1 MAMNTA
7 TISAVSALAGSGI
20 GALASVTT
28 SWLTHYFQSREKRL
42 SQEASRRER
51 VFVSFV
57 DQASQTY
64 AHGMVQ
70 EGLDDPARLV
80 PLYATINKLRLF
92 ATRDTVRAAEAVLD
106 AVVHAYHAPG
116 AAALKS
122 GDRNV
127 AAHDILRTFAELCRA
142 ELKALR

>member
-1 MAMNTA
+1 MAMGTA

-28 SWLTHYFQSREKRL
+28 SWLTQHFQSREKRL

-70 EGLDDPARLV
+70 EGLDDPSRLV

-92 ATRDTVRAAEAVLD
+92 AAPNTIRAAETVLD
-106 AVVHAYHAPG
+106 AIVKAYHAPG
-116 AAALKS
+116 SALTS
-122 GDRNV
+122 SDLDV
-127 AAHDILRTFAELCRA
+127 AAHDILRGFAELCRA

>member
-1 MAMNTA
+1 MAMGTA

-28 SWLTHYFQSREKRL
+28 SWLTQHFQSREKRL

-57 DQASQTY
+57 DQASQAY

-70 EGLDDPARLV
+70 EGLDDPSRLV

-92 ATRDTVRAAEAVLD
+92 STRDTVRAAETVLEGI
-106 AVVHAYHAPG
+106 VQAYHAPG
-116 AAALKS
+116 TVLKPQ
-122 GDRNV
+122 DANV
-127 AAHDILRTFAELCRA
+127 AAHDILRTFAESCRA

>member
-1 MAMNTA
+1 MTMSTA

-20 GALASVTT
+20 GALASVAT
-28 SWLTHYFQSREKRL
+28 SWLTQHFQSREKRL
-42 SQEASRRER
+42 SQETSRRER

-70 EGLDDPARLV
+70 EGLDDPSRLV

-92 ATRDTVRAAEAVLD
+92 ATRDTVRAAETVLE
-106 AVVHAYHAPG
+106 AILQTYHAPG
-116 AAALKS
+116 AALKS
-122 GDRNV
+122 GDADV
-127 AAHDILRTFAELCRA
+127 AAHDILRTFAERCRA

>member
-1 MAMNTA
+1 MAMDTA
-7 TISAVSALAGSGI
+7 TVSAVSALAGSGI
-20 GALASVTT
+20 GALASVAT
-28 SWLTHYFQSREKRL
+28 SWLTQHFQSREKRL
-42 SQEASRRER
+42 SQEVSRRER
-51 VFVSFV
+51 VFVTFV

-70 EGLDDPARLV
+70 EGLDDPSRLV

-92 ATRDTVRAAEAVLD
+92 ATRDTLRAAEKVLD
-106 AVVHAYHAPG
+106 AIVQTYQAPG
-116 AAALKS
+116 SALRS
-122 GDRNV
+122 GDANV

>member
-1 MAMNTA
+1 MTMDTA

-20 GALASVTT
+20 GALASVATT
-28 SWLTHYFQSREKRL
+28 WLTQHSQSRDKRV
-42 SQEASRRER
+42 SQEATRRER
-51 VFVSFV
+51 LFVNFV

-64 AHGMVQ
+64 AEGMVQ
-70 EGLDDPARLV
+70 EGLDDPSRLV

-92 ATRDTVRAAEAVLD
+92 AAKDTVTSAERVLD
-106 AVVHAYHAPG
+106 AIVQIFETPG
-116 AAALKS
+116 TALRPA
-122 GDRNV
+122 DANV

>member
-1 MAMNTA
+1 MTMDTA

-20 GALASVTT
+20 GALASVGA
-28 SWLTHYFQSREKRL
+28 SWLTHHFQSREKRL

-51 VFVSFV
+51 LFVSFV

-64 AHGMVQ
+64 ADGMVR
-70 EGLDDPARLV
+70 EGLDDPSRLV

-92 ATRDTVRAAEAVLD
+92 AAKDTVRSAERVLD
-106 AVVHAYHAPG
+106 MIVLTFETPG
-116 AAALKS
+116 TALQS
-122 GDRNV
+122 ANANV

>member
-1 MAMNTA
+1 MRRAD
-7 TISAVSALAGSGI
+7 
-20 GALASVTT
+20 GALSAYSRATT
-28 SWLTHYFQSREKRL
+28 SWLTQHFQSREKRL

-70 EGLDDPARLV
+70 EGLDDPSRLV

-92 ATRDTVRAAEAVLD
+92 AAPNTIRAAETVLD
-106 AVVHAYHAPG
+106 AIVKAYHAPG
-116 AAALKS
+116 SALTS
-122 GDRNV
+122 SDLDV
-127 AAHDILRTFAELCRA
+127 AAHDILRGFAELCRA

>member
-1 MAMNTA
+1 MNTA

-20 GALASVTT
+20 GALASVAT
-28 SWLTHYFQSREKRL
+28 SWLTQHFQSREKRL
-42 SQEASRRER
+42 SQEVSRRER

-70 EGLDDPARLV
+70 EGLDDPSRLV

-92 ATRDTVRAAEAVLD
+92 ATKDTVRAAEKVLD

-116 AAALKS
+116 AALKADNS
-122 GDRNV
+122 NV

>member
-1 MAMNTA
+1 MSLDTA
-7 TISAVSALAGSGI
+7 TLSAVSALAGSGI

-28 SWLTHYFQSREKRL
+28 SWLTQHFQSREKRL

-64 AHGMVQ
+64 ADGMVL
-70 EGLDDPARLV
+70 EGLDDPSRLV

-92 ATRDTVRAAEAVLD
+92 ATRDTVRAAETVLD
-106 AVVHAYHAPG
+106 AIVRVYRAPG
-116 AAALKS
+116 SALES
-122 GDRNV
+122 TEGDV

-142 ELKALR
+142 ELQALR

>member
-1 MAMNTA
+1 MALDTA
-7 TISAVSALAGSGI
+7 TLSAVSALAGSGI

-28 SWLTHYFQSREKRL
+28 SWLTQHSQSREKRL

-51 VFVSFV
+51 AFVSFV

-64 AHGMVQ
+64 ADGMVQ
-70 EGLDDPARLV
+70 EGLDDPSRLV

-92 ATRDTVRAAEAVLD
+92 ATLGTVRAAENVLEAIVHIYQAPSAVPKAGEED
-106 AVVHAYHAPG
+106 A
-116 AAALKS
+116 
-122 GDRNV
+122 

>member
-1 MAMNTA
+1 MVMGTA
-7 TISAVSALAGSGI
+7 TVSAVSALAGSGI
-20 GALASVTT
+20 GAMASVATT
-28 SWLTHYFQSREKRL
+28 WLTQHFQSREKRL
-42 SQEASRRER
+42 GQEVSRRER

-70 EGLDDPARLV
+70 EGLDDPSRLV

-92 ATRDTVRAAEAVLD
+92 ATPATVRAAEMVLE
-106 AVVHAYHAPG
+106 VIMQIYHTPG
-116 AAALKS
+116 SALKS
-122 GDRNV
+122 GDADV
-127 AAHDILRTFAELCRA
+127 AAHDILRSFAELCRA

>member
-1 MAMNTA
+1 MGTA
-7 TISAVSALAGSGI
+7 TISAVSALTGSGI

-28 SWLTHYFQSREKRL
+28 SWLTQHFQSREKRL
-42 SQEASRRER
+42 NQEASRRER

-70 EGLDDPARLV
+70 EGLDDPSRLV

-92 ATRDTVRAAEAVLD
+92 ATRDTVRAAETVLEGI
-106 AVVHAYHAPG
+106 VQAYHAPG
-116 AAALKS
+116 TVLKPQ
-122 GDRNV
+122 DANV

>member
-1 MAMNTA
+1 MNTA
-7 TISAVSALAGSGI
+7 TISAISALAGSGI

-28 SWLTHYFQSREKRL
+28 NWLTHHFQSREKRL

-70 EGLDDPARLV
+70 EGLDDPSRLV

-92 ATRDTVRAAEAVLD
+92 ATKETVRAAEKVLD
-106 AVVHAYHAPG
+106 AVVHAYRAPG
-116 AAALKS
+116 DPLKAEDAS
-122 GDRNV
+122 V
-127 AAHDILRTFAELCRA
+127 ASHDILRTFAELCRA

>member
-1 MAMNTA
+1 MMGTA

-28 SWLTHYFQSREKRL
+28 SWLTQHFQSREKRL
-42 SQEASRRER
+42 NQEASRRER

-70 EGLDDPARLV
+70 EGLDDPSRLV

-92 ATRDTVRAAEAVLD
+92 ATPNTVRAAETVLE
-106 AVVHAYHAPG
+106 AIVQIFHAPG
-116 AAALKS
+116 AALKS
-122 GDRNV
+122 DDPDV